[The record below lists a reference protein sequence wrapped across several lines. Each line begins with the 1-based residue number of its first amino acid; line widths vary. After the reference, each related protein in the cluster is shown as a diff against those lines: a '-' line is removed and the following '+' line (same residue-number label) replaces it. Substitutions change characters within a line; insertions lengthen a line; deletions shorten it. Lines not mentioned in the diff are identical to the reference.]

1 MTITPQ
7 TTIKEL
13 IDNLKSNGGSNLPM
27 RGVSIHMSDE
37 GDYLPSDITIFIT
50 DDDQVRKQLEIIYN
64 TF

>member
-1 MTITPQ
+1 MKISPQ

-13 IDNLKSNGGSNLPM
+13 IDNLKSSGSNLPM
-27 RGVSIHMSDE
+27 RGVSIHTSDE